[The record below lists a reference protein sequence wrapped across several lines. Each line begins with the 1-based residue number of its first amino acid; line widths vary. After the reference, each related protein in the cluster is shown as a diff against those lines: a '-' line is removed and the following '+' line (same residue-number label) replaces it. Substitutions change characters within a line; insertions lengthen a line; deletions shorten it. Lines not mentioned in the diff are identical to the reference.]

1 MSLITR
7 FAGQYNA
14 LSFNYGGAGYGPPDA
29 INVLQGNSST
39 GAGTVYVDASFFID
53 QGANAVFPF
62 VVGQT
67 IQIGRGTALETVTLT
82 AVGMP
87 TLVGPEPSAYAI
99 ALSATFSYIHG
110 YGDPV
115 FSATVG
121 LQEAINTAA
130 SAGSGTIIVDEAWY
144 ALVPTTTTGLALILG
159 AIIPVT
165 ANVAGVCLANTL
177 RILDLTTLTFYELRY
192 STVTPLVAPTI
203 PLISQVASL
212 AGVVGTW
219 TAATAYVNFAY
230 VDAKGG
236 ITLASS
242 QYSFTA
248 TVSLAIGGSGP
259 VAETGAVGYLVY
271 TAAGSTTYLAPV
283 TQVAGATTITPI
295 VCGGVKCFQIGTPFA
310 VAAPG
315 TSALAIVPVEATA
328 YASALLPVQSQNMI
342 EPFNTVLPPFVAT
355 GTVTAT
361 DALEMG
367 RLDLPAGFLNSI
379 GRTMRITV
387 NGTFTPVSGATLLFT
402 LELYSVY
409 GHTGTV
415 ISTIGNTAVTS
426 GTAAACNFRLVY
438 EITTAA
444 TGATGTLETH
454 CIAVYQLVATTVA
467 STGVAATSLDNT
479 SAASGTVD
487 LTKQDTLSFQINSGT
502 QNLTTAQIRQAIV
515 EVLV

>member
-14 LSFNYGGAGYGPPDA
+14 LSFNYGGTNTGAPDA
-29 INVLQGNSST
+29 IDVLQGNPNT
-39 GAGTVYVDASFFID
+39 GAGTVYVSANFTVD
-53 QGANAVFPF
+53 QGANAVMPF
-62 VVGQT
+62 VSGQT

-82 AVGMP
+82 AVGAP
-87 TLVGPEPSAYAI
+87 TLVGPEPSAYSI
-99 ALSATFSYIHG
+99 PLSATFSYVHG

-115 FSATVG
+115 FSATYG
-121 LQEAINTAA
+121 LQEAINVAA
-130 SAGSGTIIVDEAWY
+130 GTGSGTVIVDEAWY
-144 ALVPTTTTGLALILG
+144 AAGGTLAIILT

-165 ANVAGVCLANTL
+165 ANVAGVSLANTL
-177 RILDLTTLTFYELRY
+177 RILDVTTLTFYELRY

-203 PLISQVASL
+203 PLITQVASL
-212 AGVVGTW
+212 AGVVGTF
-219 TAATAYVNFAY
+219 TAATYYVNFAY

-259 VAETGAVGYLVY
+259 VAETGAVGYLVF
-271 TAAGSTTYLAPV
+271 TSATTTTYLAPV
-283 TQVAGATTITPI
+283 VQVTGAPTATIIT
-295 VCGGVKCFQIGTPFA
+295 CGGVKCFQIGTPFA

-315 TSALAIVPVEATA
+315 TSALAVVPVEATA
-328 YASALLPVQSQNMI
+328 YPTALLPVQSQNML
-342 EPFNTVLPPFVAT
+342 EPFNAVLPPFVAT

-361 DALEMG
+361 SALEMG

-379 GRTMRITV
+379 GRTLRITV
-387 NGTFTPVSGATLLFT
+387 NGVYTPVSTATLIFI

-415 ISTIGNTAVTS
+415 LVTIGNTIASS
-426 GTAAACNFRLVY
+426 GTSTANFKLVF
-438 EITTAA
+438 ELTTAA
-444 TGATGTLETH
+444 TGVTGTIEAH
-454 CIAVYQLVATTVA
+454 CLAIFQAVTSTAGSTGAAVAT
-467 STGVAATSLDNT
+467 LDNT

-487 LTKQDTLSFQINSGT
+487 LTKQDTLSFQVNSGT
-502 QNLTTAQIRQAIV
+502 ANLTTAQIRQCIV
-515 EVLV
+515 EVLQ

>member
-1 MSLITR
+1 
-7 FAGQYNA
+7 
-14 LSFNYGGAGYGPPDA
+14 
-29 INVLQGNSST
+29 
-39 GAGTVYVDASFFID
+39 
-53 QGANAVFPF
+53 
-62 VVGQT
+62 
-67 IQIGRGTALETVTLT
+67 
-82 AVGMP
+82 
-87 TLVGPEPSAYAI
+87 
-99 ALSATFSYIHG
+99 
-110 YGDPV
+110 
-115 FSATVG
+115 
-121 LQEAINTAA
+121 
-130 SAGSGTIIVDEAWY
+130 
-144 ALVPTTTTGLALILG
+144 
-159 AIIPVT
+159 
-165 ANVAGVCLANTL
+165 
-177 RILDLTTLTFYELRY
+177 
-192 STVTPLVAPTI
+192 
-203 PLISQVASL
+203 
-212 AGVVGTW
+212 
-219 TAATAYVNFAY
+219 
-230 VDAKGG
+230 
-236 ITLASS
+236 
-242 QYSFTA
+242 
-248 TVSLAIGGSGP
+248 
-259 VAETGAVGYLVY
+259 
-271 TAAGSTTYLAPV
+271 
-283 TQVAGATTITPI
+283 
-295 VCGGVKCFQIGTPFA
+295 VKCFQIGTPFA

>member
-14 LSFNYGGAGYGPPDA
+14 LSFNFGGSNTGAPDA
-29 INVLQGNSST
+29 IDVLQGNPST
-39 GAGTVYVDASFFID
+39 GAGTVYVAASFTVD
-53 QGANAVFPF
+53 QGANAINPF
-62 VVGQT
+62 LVNQT
-67 IQIGRGTALETVTLT
+67 VQIGRGAALETITLT
-82 AVGMP
+82 AVGTP
-87 TLVGPEPSAYAI
+87 TLVGSEPSAYAI
-99 ALSATFSYIHG
+99 PISATFSYVHG

-121 LQEAINTAA
+121 LQEAINVAA
-130 SAGSGTIIVDEAWY
+130 AAGSGTVIVDEAWY
-144 ALVPTTTTGLALILG
+144 AAGGTLAIILA

-165 ANVAGVCLANTL
+165 ANIAGVCLANTI
-177 RILDLTTLTFYELRY
+177 RILDQTTLTFYELRY

-203 PLISQVASL
+203 PLITQVASL
-212 AGVVGTW
+212 VGVAGTF
-219 TAATAYVNFAY
+219 TAATYYVNFAY

-259 VAETGAVGYLVY
+259 VAEVGAVGYLVW
-271 TAAGSTTYLAPV
+271 TSATSTTYLAPV
-283 TQVAGATTITPI
+283 TQVTGAPAITAI
-295 VCGGVKCFQIGTPFA
+295 TCGGVKCFQIGTPFA

-342 EPFNTVLPPFVAT
+342 EPFNAVLPPFVVT
-355 GTVTAT
+355 GLISGT
-361 DALEMG
+361 ALEMA
-367 RLDLPAGFLNSI
+367 RLDVPAGFLNSI
-379 GRTMRITV
+379 GRTLRLTF
-387 NGTFTPVSGATLLFT
+387 NGTFTPVSGATLTFS
-402 LELYSVY
+402 LELFSVY

-415 ISTIGNTAVTS
+415 IMTIGPTAVTS
-426 GTAAACNFRLVY
+426 GTAAPCNFRLVI

-454 CIAVYQLVATTVA
+454 CIATYQLVATTVA
-467 STGVAATSLDNT
+467 TTGVAATSLDNT
-479 SAASGTVD
+479 NAASGTVD
-487 LTKQDTLSFQINSGT
+487 LTKQGTLSLLLLNAT
-502 QNLTTAQIRQAIV
+502 QNITTAQVRQPIV